1 MIYLEHIIF
10 EINLQLIFILH
21 LFTNYTIHKMDTKI
35 TQNTQIKTKI
45 KLFQDQLHVGSDLHI
60 QIYYLILQR
69 LGQCP

>member
-35 TQNTQIKTKI
+35 TQNTQIKTRI
-45 KLFQDQLHVGSDLHI
+45 KLFQDHILYIQSAQVYSSVGSRHS
-60 QIYYLILQR
+60 QYSQ
-69 LGQCP
+69 